1 MNLQKIFNKYFYN
14 FDLLI
19 LLFISIIYAI
29 YFYII
34 GGASPNDQ
42 SLINFVR
49 NDTFLYDDC
58 AKILLQAISNKDYS
72 ILEKYDYIYY
82 LFPNVIL
89 QTITYSVFNN
99 LWGYWF
105 VNIFFIFIIF
115 KITVA
120 IYLKFCSENVL
131 FFKIICLLLYS
142 FFPSIIFSFI
152 ILGKDIFII
161 LFSLILLYFLVK
173 NEKINISEIII
184 LIITIF
190 FYINIRPSFLI
201 IILIIF
207 TTSVLYILFF
217 YKNNNK
223 LILNRFNLIFLISLI
238 LLITKFYFFNFLGF
252 SGDFSHFYALTQF
265 DNYQTTDIKLSRH
278 LPYFINKILIYL
290 HDVRTFFMEFQLR
303 INSNTA
309 IISQINYSYSHE
321 IALIIF
327 LKSFYIS
334 VYPFFFNVIYSDDI
348 LSFFI
353 HFESLF
359 IILFL
364 SLIFL
369 DKKNFKL
376 KLLIFFLS
384 SCFISM
390 IVFCYPNIGTIIRY
404 KVLSIPFLI
413 IFSLSSFSNILAQ
426 YNKFDI
432 CDKLIKRI
440 EPNTLIFLIFF
451 CLSIIFIAIRDL
463 FFIYNLNLQDQKIL
477 IFILSLLTIFIS
489 TNNNA
494 IIDTKANNSNLL
506 INIFAS
512 LIALLVLLF
521 IQLIFKTNIDIREF
535 SLIYLIILSALFNSN
550 TLSNLL
556 TSKNKNLFYLM
567 FLTLNG
573 FAVFIIY
580 NFQISIINILYC
592 ILIPSVILNVIFYN
606 SKNILKNIN
615 FNIKRKSIIYLN
627 QILVTI
633 IFLVLIYFSYDLN
646 KYSQLNSYFIKLFLS
661 LSFTGVLISRMIYLI
676 NNNET
681 SLKDLDIIFKRFN
694 YYILP
699 ISILIIIFCIF
710 LLVFS
715 KIVGLINLTENSELI
730 LMSFLFITFLN
741 NFSFQKMIIYE
752 KYQRLILIINTLI
765 LIFLLFSKDSFLFT
779 NYINYFLT
787 IIILLSILPISISI
801 SHLLSSKKNI
811 LIFYQFFIFSS
822 FFITSL
828 IFIYY

>member
-1 MNLQKIFNKYFYN
+1 
-14 FDLLI
+14 
-19 LLFISIIYAI
+19 
-29 YFYII
+29 
-34 GGASPNDQ
+34 
-42 SLINFVR
+42 
-49 NDTFLYDDC
+49 
-58 AKILLQAISNKDYS
+58 
-72 ILEKYDYIYY
+72 
-82 LFPNVIL
+82 
-89 QTITYSVFNN
+89 
-99 LWGYWF
+99 
-105 VNIFFIFIIF
+105 
-115 KITVA
+115 
-120 IYLKFCSENVL
+120 
-131 FFKIICLLLYS
+131 
-142 FFPSIIFSFI
+142 
-152 ILGKDIFII
+152 
-161 LFSLILLYFLVK
+161 
-173 NEKINISEIII
+173 
-184 LIITIF
+184 
-190 FYINIRPSFLI
+190 
-201 IILIIF
+201 
-207 TTSVLYILFF
+207 
-217 YKNNNK
+217 
-223 LILNRFNLIFLISLI
+223 
-238 LLITKFYFFNFLGF
+238 
-252 SGDFSHFYALTQF
+252 
-265 DNYQTTDIKLSRH
+265 
-278 LPYFINKILIYL
+278 
-290 HDVRTFFMEFQLR
+290 
-303 INSNTA
+303 
-309 IISQINYSYSHE
+309 
-321 IALIIF
+321 
-327 LKSFYIS
+327 
-334 VYPFFFNVIYSDDI
+334 
-348 LSFFI
+348 
-353 HFESLF
+353 
-359 IILFL
+359 
-364 SLIFL
+364 
-369 DKKNFKL
+369 
-376 KLLIFFLS
+376 
-384 SCFISM
+384 M

-413 IFSLSSFSNILAQ
+413 IFSLSSFNNILAQ
-426 YNKFDI
+426 YKKFDI

-440 EPNTLIFLIFF
+440 DPNTLIFLIFF

-463 FFIYNLNLQDQKIL
+463 FFFYNLNLEDQKIL

-550 TLSNLL
+550 TLSKLL
-556 TSKNKNLFYLM
+556 TSKNKNLFYLL

-592 ILIPSVILNVIFYN
+592 ILIPSVILNLIFYN

-681 SLKDLDIIFKRFN
+681 SLKDLDIVFKRFN
-694 YYILP
+694 YYIFP

-752 KYQRLILIINTLI
+752 KYQRLILIINTFI

-779 NYINYFLT
+779 SYINYFLT

-801 SHLLSSKKNI
+801 NHLLSSKKNI

>member
-1 MNLQKIFNKYFYN
+1 
-14 FDLLI
+14 
-19 LLFISIIYAI
+19 
-29 YFYII
+29 
-34 GGASPNDQ
+34 
-42 SLINFVR
+42 
-49 NDTFLYDDC
+49 
-58 AKILLQAISNKDYS
+58 
-72 ILEKYDYIYY
+72 
-82 LFPNVIL
+82 
-89 QTITYSVFNN
+89 
-99 LWGYWF
+99 
-105 VNIFFIFIIF
+105 
-115 KITVA
+115 
-120 IYLKFCSENVL
+120 
-131 FFKIICLLLYS
+131 
-142 FFPSIIFSFI
+142 
-152 ILGKDIFII
+152 
-161 LFSLILLYFLVK
+161 
-173 NEKINISEIII
+173 
-184 LIITIF
+184 
-190 FYINIRPSFLI
+190 
-201 IILIIF
+201 
-207 TTSVLYILFF
+207 
-217 YKNNNK
+217 
-223 LILNRFNLIFLISLI
+223 
-238 LLITKFYFFNFLGF
+238 
-252 SGDFSHFYALTQF
+252 
-265 DNYQTTDIKLSRH
+265 
-278 LPYFINKILIYL
+278 
-290 HDVRTFFMEFQLR
+290 
-303 INSNTA
+303 
-309 IISQINYSYSHE
+309 
-321 IALIIF
+321 
-327 LKSFYIS
+327 
-334 VYPFFFNVIYSDDI
+334 
-348 LSFFI
+348 
-353 HFESLF
+353 
-359 IILFL
+359 
-364 SLIFL
+364 
-369 DKKNFKL
+369 
-376 KLLIFFLS
+376 
-384 SCFISM
+384 M